1 MSDTTIG
8 LCPVCGGQGHRD
20 GRVVVCEVCTFM
32 LLPDI
37 WQRIAHALAAEALL
51 SRAIAHA
58 LYVLSFG
65 DVVAAQKVLTE
76 AIDG

>member
-1 MSDTTIG
+1 MSDDLLMCPACEATG
-8 LCPVCGGQGHRD
+8 LVSPAD
-20 GRVVVCEVCTFM
+20 AA
-32 LLPDI
+32 
-37 WQRIAHALAAEALL
+37 RIAHALAAEALL
-51 SRAIAHA
+51 SRAIAQA